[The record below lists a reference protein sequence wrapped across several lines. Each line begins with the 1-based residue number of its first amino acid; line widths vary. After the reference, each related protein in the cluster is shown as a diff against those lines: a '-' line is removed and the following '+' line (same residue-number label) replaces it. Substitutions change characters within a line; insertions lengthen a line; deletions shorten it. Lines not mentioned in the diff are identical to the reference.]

1 MKPYLRLLMAR
12 ESKEVLGK
20 GYSNLWLLTL
30 VLVATFASIA
40 FSEGSM
46 IYLRDRME
54 DPFTNWVS
62 IEKATDME
70 SFARYKDSLE
80 LPENKQRFGYVKV
93 QMDQTTNW
101 NIQGV
106 DENHLQYLSAR
117 CFTNMRSNLVKA
129 ILDKSNIIGAAAIDS
144 SLLINNTLGFIISEN
159 TAKCLGYDLEKNPE
173 CWPTYIHLSV
183 FTEGGDT
190 LGIRVSVEEVEANG
204 RYEKRKNVYNAVP
217 LPVLAV
223 VRRLPNNVDVVTS
236 NFFYD
241 QRENNY
247 TNLPFGFVKNEQY
260 LHQLRYYVSDEV
272 GKEHFVQVVTKF
284 VPDSLKE
291 NFDVLDDHETQNM
304 TPWRPGKMYQ
314 VYIGDERMHRS
325 VFQCIADSIEGRFNP
340 ELVRRVHAYNVSDNP
355 SGTGDFISIE
365 FSDLSHIRDFEA
377 YSKNFGVQLDMAQ
390 VVSKENFQA
399 VTVIARILSA
409 AIVIFA
415 IVCIIMFLVN
425 MLQGYFQKVQR
436 NIGTFKAF
444 GMNTRE
450 LIMVYVLIL
459 VMIVCTAVVMALA
472 VTWLIQLVLPF
483 LGVEKNGFNYL
494 SLWNGTTFVAA
505 CIILSSTVFT
515 VILVMSR
522 MLSRTPGD
530 LIYDRN

>member
-1 MKPYLRLLMAR
+1 MKPYLKLLMAR
-12 ESKEVLGK
+12 ESKEVLGR

-30 VLVATFASIA
+30 VLVATVASIA

-62 IEKATDME
+62 I
-70 SFARYKDSLE
+70 ARETGDSVKYYKDALE
-80 LPENKQRFGYVKV
+80 LPENKQKYGYVKV

-101 NIQGV
+101 NIQGA
-106 DENHLQYLSAR
+106 DEEHEHYLSAR
-117 CFTNMRSNLVKA
+117 CFTDMHSNLVKA
-129 ILDKSNIIGAAAIDS
+129 ILDKSNIVGGAVIDS
-144 SLLINNTLGFIISEN
+144 SLLVEKTLGFILSEK
-159 TAKCLGYDLEKNPE
+159 TAKRLGYDLEKNPE
-173 CWPTYIHLSV
+173 RVPTFIHLSV
-183 FTEGGDT
+183 FTSGADT
-190 LGIRVSVEEVEANG
+190 LGIKYSIVGDSTEYV
-204 RYEKRKNVYNAVP
+204 AVP

-236 NFFYD
+236 NFFYG
-241 QRENNY
+241 QREHGSSRH
-247 TNLPFGFVKNEQY
+247 PFSFTCNEKDY
-260 LHQLRYYVSDEV
+260 LHELRYYVSDEV
-272 GKEHFVQVVTKF
+272 GLDKFKQQVAQF
-284 VPDSLKE
+284 VPDSLKG
-291 NFDVLDDHETQNM
+291 NYDVLDDQETQNM
-304 TPWRPGKMYQ
+304 MPWRPGKMYQ
-314 VYIGDERMHRS
+314 VNIGDRRMDRC
-325 VFQCIADSIEGRFNP
+325 VFQRIADSIESRFDP
-340 ELVRRVHAYNVSDNP
+340 EQVKRVYAYNVVDYIP
-355 SGTGDFISIE
+355 RDGDFISIE

-377 YSKNFGVQLDMAQ
+377 FSKEYGVQLDMAQ
-390 VVSKENFQA
+390 VASKENFQA

-425 MLQGYFQKVQR
+425 MLQGYFQKMQR

-444 GMNTRE
+444 GMNARE

-459 VMIVCTAVVMALA
+459 VMIVCTAMVMALA
-472 VTWLIQLVLPF
+472 VTWLVQLVLPL

-494 SLWNGTTFVAA
+494 SLWNGTTLVAA
-505 CIILSSTVFT
+505 CIILFSTVFT
-515 VILVMSR
+515 VIRVMSR